1 MMMMTIRRT
10 ASFLSPRSLTLAR
23 RFQSSQTPSYQN
35 IIYSNPSPAVG
46 LLTLNRPKALNA
58 LSSPLFTEIN
68 DLLSSIN
75 SSSSSVKCLV
85 LTGSE
90 KSFAAGADITEM
102 AERSLAEVYDADFL
116 KFWSEKIS
124 SFRVPIVAAVS
135 GYALGGGCE
144 LAMMCD
150 IILASKDAKFGQPEI
165 NLGVIPGAG
174 GTQRLVKAIGKSKA
188 MEYILTGKTFSAQ
201 QAYEWGLISRVV
213 DGGHEELLKESLAL
227 ADTISTKP
235 KLATKAAKEA
245 VNLAYELPL
254 SQGLEFEKRLFHL
267 LFGTNDQKEG
277 MKAFVEKRK
286 PKFTH
291 S

>member
-1 MMMMTIRRT
+1 
-10 ASFLSPRSLTLAR
+10 
-23 RFQSSQTPSYQN
+23 
-35 IIYSNPSPAVG
+35 
-46 LLTLNRPKALNA
+46 LTLNRPKALNA

-144 LAMMCD
+144 LAMM
-150 IILASKDAKFGQPEI
+150 
-165 NLGVIPGAG
+165 
-174 GTQRLVKAIGKSKA
+174 
-188 MEYILTGKTFSAQ
+188 
-201 QAYEWGLISRVV
+201 
-213 DGGHEELLKESLAL
+213 
-227 ADTISTKP
+227 
-235 KLATKAAKEA
+235 
-245 VNLAYELPL
+245 
-254 SQGLEFEKRLFHL
+254 
-267 LFGTNDQKEG
+267 
-277 MKAFVEKRK
+277 
-286 PKFTH
+286 
-291 S
+291 